1 MEYAEAKS
9 VKSDLKACQTLAKR
23 ARERLERGE
32 GRKRES
38 KPERE
43 VGIERETGTAHARS

>member
-23 ARERLERGE
+23 ARERERGGEKE
-32 GRKRES
+32 GKSEVDRE
-38 KPERE
+38 RD
-43 VGIERETGTAHARS
+43 TGTAHARS